1 MEKTIEK
8 NEEMFCYQCQE
19 TAKNIACT
27 KKGVCGKTS
36 DVANIEDLLVWV
48 TKGLGEILTR
58 MRKENKDISDLH
70 SYVNNNLF
78 TTITNANFHYEDL
91 LEKVKETVA
100 EALGA
105 DIDTITAETSFKE
118 DLGAD
123 SLDLFE
129 MVMSLEDTCGV
140 EIPTEDL
147 ETMVT
152 VGDVAEYL
160 EQHKN

>member
-1 MEKTIEK
+1 MF
-8 NEEMFCYQCQE
+8 EEIR
-19 TAKNIACT
+19 AI
-27 KKGVCGKTS
+27 
-36 DVANIEDLLVWV
+36 
-48 TKGLGEILTR
+48 
-58 MRKENKDISDLH
+58 
-70 SYVNNNLF
+70 
-78 TTITNANFHYEDL
+78 
-91 LEKVKETVA
+91 VA
-100 EALGA
+100 ENLGA
-105 DIDTITAETSFKE
+105 DKASITPETSFSE
-118 DLGAD
+118 DLKAD

>member
-1 MEKTIEK
+1 MEFEKLKEIIE
-8 NEEMFCYQCQE
+8 
-19 TAKNIACT
+19 
-27 KKGVCGKTS
+27 
-36 DVANIEDLLVWV
+36 
-48 TKGLGEILTR
+48 EILHIDR
-58 MRKENKDISDLH
+58 EE
-70 SYVNNNLF
+70 
-78 TTITNANFHYEDL
+78 ITESSGF
-91 LEKVKETVA
+91 V
-100 EALGA
+100 
-105 DIDTITAETSFKE
+105 E

>member
-27 KKGVCGKTS
+27 KRGVCGKTS

-58 MRKENKDISDLH
+58 MRKENKDISNLH

-91 LEKVKETVA
+91 LEKVKETIDLNQKLIEGLDDKENLSKA
-100 EALGA
+100 ALYNEKDDDELKLKSQIIGVLN
-105 DIDTITAETSFKE
+105 T
-118 DLGAD
+118 
-123 SLDLFE
+123 LD
-129 MVMSLEDTCGV
+129 
-140 EIPTEDL
+140 
-147 ETMVT
+147 
-152 VGDVAEYL
+152 
-160 EQHKN
+160 

>member
-1 MEKTIEK
+1 M
-8 NEEMFCYQCQE
+8 
-19 TAKNIACT
+19 
-27 KKGVCGKTS
+27 
-36 DVANIEDLLVWV
+36 
-48 TKGLGEILTR
+48 
-58 MRKENKDISDLH
+58 
-70 SYVNNNLF
+70 
-78 TTITNANFHYEDL
+78 

-105 DIDTITAETSFKE
+105 DIDTIKE

>member
-1 MEKTIEK
+1 M
-8 NEEMFCYQCQE
+8 
-19 TAKNIACT
+19 
-27 KKGVCGKTS
+27 
-36 DVANIEDLLVWV
+36 
-48 TKGLGEILTR
+48 
-58 MRKENKDISDLH
+58 
-70 SYVNNNLF
+70 
-78 TTITNANFHYEDL
+78 
-91 LEKVKETVA
+91 LEKMKEIIADQLSVDADSIT
-100 EALGA
+100 EAS
-105 DIDTITAETSFKE
+105 SFKE

>member
-1 MEKTIEK
+1 MLEKIK
-8 NEEMFCYQCQE
+8 
-19 TAKNIACT
+19 
-27 KKGVCGKTS
+27 
-36 DVANIEDLLVWV
+36 
-48 TKGLGEILTR
+48 EILV
-58 MRKENKDISDLH
+58 EQLNCD
-70 SYVNNNLF
+70 
-78 TTITNANFHYEDL
+78 
-91 LEKVKETVA
+91 
-100 EALGA
+100 A
-105 DIDTITAETSFKE
+105 DSITAETSFKE